1 MAAWKLEK
9 LRNIGFVAHIDA
21 GKTTVTEHFLFYSNR
36 KHRLGSVDL
45 GSSETDYSQIERE
58 RGITIIDAAVTCYWR
73 DHQINI
79 IDTPGHV
86 DFTIEVERALRV
98 LDGIVVI
105 FSAVEGVEPQS
116 ETVWHQA
123 DRYNVPR
130 IAFINKLDRI
140 GSDYFRVVRQM
151 KERLNANPL
160 LLQLPIGVE
169 DEFKGVKD
177 LVRRKMYIWS
187 DDESESVFGRIYQ
200 IEDLDLEADEEAAK
214 AYEDMVTILS
224 DYDES
229 ILDDF
234 FENGFVDPAKL
245 NTAIRKGTIERKF
258 VPVLMG
264 AALRHKGIQ
273 PLMEAVVDYLPSPI
287 DLPPIEGINPRT
299 GAVEKRHPSVNE
311 PFTGLVFK
319 IQLDDRGG
327 QLFFVRIYSG
337 KLRHGQKILNAV
349 TGKKERINNL
359 YRLHAKKKEYL
370 EEAYAGDI
378 IGVAG
383 LSSTVETGHTLS
395 DIDHPIVLKGITV
408 PEPVVSVAIEPRR
421 ISERDDLIKILN
433 KLSLEDPSLKV
444 KEDED
449 TGQIIV
455 SGMGELYL
463 EVLIERLRRG
473 FNKEV
478 RASKPQVTFRET
490 ITREA
495 EGVGDVTKVI
505 GGTTH
510 KGFVKLKVYPN
521 ERGTGNKV
529 VVPNEIETALG
540 PDRYEALKLGIM
552 EVFSGGPI
560 MSYPVVDVVVEVL
573 EAAYGTEITPIGTRM
588 ASYEAARNAFEKAEP
603 VLLEPYVEV
612 DVYVPPDAVGSIIND
627 LENRN
632 GKLESIENISERV
645 QLVRFRAPLRKMF
658 GYSSAVQSLTQ
669 GHVSYQ
675 MRVAFFAPVPADD
688 VKEIFGFI

>member
-1 MAAWKLEK
+1 M
-9 LRNIGFVAHIDA
+9 RNIGFVAHIDA
-21 GKTTVTEHFLFYSNR
+21 GKTTVTEHFLFYSNI

-45 GSSETDYSQIERE
+45 GNSETDYSQIEKE

-130 IAFINKLDRI
+130 IAFINKLDRV
-140 GSDYFRVVRQM
+140 GSDYLRVVTQM
-151 KERLNANPL
+151 KERLNAEPL
-160 LLQLPIGVE
+160 LLQLPIGME
-169 DEFKGVKD
+169 DEFKGIKD
-177 LVRRKMYIWS
+177 LVRRKMYVWS
-187 DDESESVFGRIYQ
+187 DDERESVFGKIYQ
-200 IEDLDLEADEEAAK
+200 IKDLNLEKDKEAAEF
-214 AYEDMVTILS
+214 YEEMITVLS
-224 DYDES
+224 AYDES

-234 FENGFVDPAKL
+234 FANGFVEPEKL
-245 NTAIRKGTIERKF
+245 NALIRRGTIERDF

-273 PLMEAVVDYLPSPI
+273 PLMEAVVDYLPSPL
-287 DLPPIEGINPRT
+287 DLPPIEGVNPKT
-299 GAVEKRHPSVNE
+299 GAVEKRHPSVDE

-319 IQLDDRGG
+319 VQLDEHGG

-337 KLRHGQKILNAV
+337 KLRYGQRVLNAV
-349 TGKKERINNL
+349 TNGKERIHNL
-359 YRLHAKKKEYL
+359 YRLHAKKKKKL
-370 EEAYAGDI
+370 IEAYAGDI
-378 IGVAG
+378 VGVVG
-383 LSSTVETGHTLS
+383 LSNTVETGHTLS
-395 DIDHPIVLKGITV
+395 DPDYPLILKGITV
-408 PEPVVSVAIEPRR
+408 PEPVVSIAIEPKK
-421 ISERDDLIKILN
+421 INERDDIIQILR
-433 KLSLEDPSLKV
+433 KLSIEDPSLKV
-444 KEDED
+444 EENED

-463 EVLIERLRRG
+463 EVLIERLKRG

-495 EGVGDVTKVI
+495 EGVGDVAKVI

-510 KGFVKLKVYPN
+510 KGFVRLKVYPN
-521 ERGTGNKV
+521 ERGAGNKV
-529 VVPNEIETALG
+529 VIPNDIETVLG
-540 PDRYEALKLGIM
+540 PERHEALKLGIM

-627 LENRN
+627 LGNRN

-675 MRVAFFAPVPADD
+675 MRVVFFAPVPADD
-688 VKEIFGFI
+688 IKEILGFI